1 MAGQKYAGLR
11 RWSLVPALLSGLLIW
26 SLPAQADPIPE
37 VPGTWSVDDGGYKYV
52 AKGISAAATY
62 RVTNN
67 GPDQKVTVRSYNR
80 FGGLVATIEI
90 ENGNSGDIGVPEGG
104 KLLIQDT
111 DLTDPD
117 PSNTDGAAG
126 TYETV

>member
-1 MAGQKYAGLR
+1 MAAKRSAGR
-11 RWSLVPALLSGLLIW
+11 GPR
-26 SLPAQADPIPE
+26 
-37 VPGTWSVDDGGYKYV
+37 
-52 AKGISAAATY
+52 SA
-62 RVTNN
+62 V
-67 GPDQKVTVRSYNR
+67 SYNS